1 MNALRSFIALT
12 LLLCAVAPLAS
23 AKKAQKKSERKASRA
38 SESSVYIS
46 ITNEGTDF
54 LGIFFVGNE
63 TERLYPPAPPDGG
76 ITVAPKA
83 DSEVLIGMIR
93 PGEHVQQGT
102 HFDHAFVVRTA
113 DMAFR
118 AKIIVNPGE
127 VARTPRASMIRR
139 DSPPGSTRRRIG
151 RCDMVTRGE
160 DGERSA
166 SLSACANARR
176 PSAALPPPPLPANE
190 RGVT

>member
-76 ITVAPKA
+76 ITVAPNA
-83 DSEVLIGMIR
+83 DFETMTAAIR

-102 HFDHAFVVRTA
+102 QFDSAFVVRSG
-113 DMAFR
+113 DMSFR
-118 AKIIVNPGE
+118 AKITVSPGE
-127 VARTPRASMIRR
+127 VARAPRAFVI
-139 DSPPGSTRRRIG
+139 
-151 RCDMVTRGE
+151 
-160 DGERSA
+160 
-166 SLSACANARR
+166 
-176 PSAALPPPPLPANE
+176 
-190 RGVT
+190 